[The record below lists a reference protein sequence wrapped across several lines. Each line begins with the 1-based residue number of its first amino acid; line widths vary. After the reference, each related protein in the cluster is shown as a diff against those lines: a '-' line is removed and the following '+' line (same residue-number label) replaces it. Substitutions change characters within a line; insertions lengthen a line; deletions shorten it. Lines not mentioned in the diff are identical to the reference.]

1 MAFLLSVL
9 PAFFLLYL
17 VKFQILGIPFTL
29 IEIVVYVLFLI
40 FLVKERG
47 FLEAVRSTK
56 WIKFL
61 FNYGVSIF
69 LIVFGVGVGILLQN
83 DTELFRQGLGI
94 LKGWIL
100 APILYLF
107 MFVSVIRKKE
117 NLYLALYSYIASSV
131 FLSLLAIYQVISGDY
146 ITIDERASALF
157 QSANYLALYIGPA
170 ILASFIIGFERFLS
184 SAWKVRGIYGL
195 TFLIL
200 GLGLLFSASYA
211 GILAV
216 IAGFG
221 IYFIYKIRNL
231 SWKKISALA
240 VIAVLFIGIFAVT
253 QRNTYKFQD
262 FLNFEK
268 QSSSSAR
275 LQIWKVAG
283 HLISENPLF
292 GVGAGAF
299 QKRYEKEA
307 AQILGVTPYDK
318 TALHPHN
325 IFMTF
330 WLYSGIF
337 GLIGFLWLS
346 LVLIVKLIL
355 AIKKFDSG
363 KRILIMIGLSMFSV
377 ILIHGFFDTP
387 FWKNDLSMIFFMITG
402 INITILKL

>member
-1 MAFLLSVL
+1 MDFLLSVL
-9 PAFFLLYL
+9 PAFFLFYL
-17 VKFQILGIPFTL
+17 IKFQILGIPFTL
-29 IEIVVYVLFLI
+29 IEVGVYVLFLI
-40 FLVKERG
+40 FLIKG
-47 FLEAVRSTK
+47 YGLLKAIKSTK

-61 FNYGVSIF
+61 FNYGMPVF
-69 LIVFGVGVGILLQN
+69 LIIFGVMAGILLQR
-83 DTELFRQGLGI
+83 DPELFRQGLGI

-100 APILYLF
+100 APMLYLL
-107 MFVSVIRKKE
+107 MFVTVIKKKE

-131 FLSLLAIYQVISGDY
+131 FLCLFAIYQVISGNY
-146 ITIDERASALF
+146 VTIDERASALF

-170 ILASFIIGFERFLS
+170 VLASFILGFERFLRS
-184 SAWKVRGIYGL
+184 SLQLRVVYSLI
-195 TFLIL
+195 FLIL
-200 GLGLLFSASYA
+200 ALGLLFSASYA

-216 IAGFG
+216 VAGCG
-221 IYFIYKIRNL
+221 VYFIYKIRNL
-231 SWKKISALA
+231 SWKRISVL
-240 VIAVLFIGIFAVT
+240 VIVAMLFVGIFAIT

-262 FLNFEK
+262 FLNFEE

-275 LQIWKVAG
+275 LQIWKVAR
-283 HLISENPLF
+283 HLISENPIF
-292 GVGAGAF
+292 GIGPGAF

-307 AQILGVTPYDK
+307 SQILGVAPYDK

-355 AIKKFDSG
+355 EIKKSDHG
-363 KRILIMIGLSMFSV
+363 KQILIMIGLSMFSV

-387 FWKNDLSMIFFMITG
+387 FWKNDLAMIFFLISG
-402 INITILKL
+402 INIAILKL

>member
-17 VKFQILGIPFTL
+17 IKFQILGIPFTL
-29 IEIVVYVLFLI
+29 IEVAVYVLFLI
-40 FLVKERG
+40 FLIKEWG
-47 FLEAVRSTK
+47 FLKAIKSIS

-61 FNYGVSIF
+61 FNYGAPIF
-69 LIVFGVGVGILLQN
+69 LIVFGVMAGILLQK
-83 DTELFRQGLGI
+83 DSELFRQGLGI

-100 APILYLF
+100 APMLYLL
-107 MFVSVIRKKE
+107 MFVVVIKKKE

-131 FLSLLAIYQVISGDY
+131 FLCLFAIYQVVSGDY

-184 SAWKVRGIYGL
+184 SSWKVRGIYGL

-216 IAGFG
+216 IAGLG

-231 SWKKISALA
+231 SWKKIGALI
-240 VIAVLFIGIFAVT
+240 VIAILFIGVFAIT

-283 HLISENPLF
+283 HLISKNSVF
-292 GVGAGAF
+292 GIGPGAF
-299 QKRYEKEA
+299 QKRYDTEA
-307 AQILGVTPYDK
+307 AQILGVAPYDK
-318 TALHPHN
+318 TALHPHS

-355 AIKKFDSG
+355 AIKKSDHG
-363 KRILIMIGLSMFSV
+363 KRILIMIGLAMLSV

-387 FWKNDLSMIFFMITG
+387 FWKNDLSMIFFMISG
-402 INITILKL
+402 INIAILKL